1 MLISRRAFIN
11 SLEASR
17 PVITRSSFVSC
28 FRNKS
33 GVLSVAAWGSLACWV
48 YRCAYSPQPAVK
60 AVRASESQGRPTRLT
75 ASQGELR
82 LPRRD
87 ERGSPATVH
96 RAARSRSKLRDNCK
110 SSEKWG
116 TARDPRQAG
125 APAAA
130 PTAVPA
136 VLDKEYTFSQ
146 NKKHFIPLADSC
158 YRSLLEQRPTAAG
171 KVHFFFSI
179 VGDETIGGVVESVD
193 LEDERT
199 TMDEPD
205 FLYCVRESMLSVQFD
220 PPPKYG
226 RATIGFDLEF
236 APGSDEPDGGT

>member
-1 MLISRRAFIN
+1 M
-11 SLEASR
+11 
-17 PVITRSSFVSC
+17 
-28 FRNKS
+28 
-33 GVLSVAAWGSLACWV
+33 SVAALALLGV
-48 YRCAYSPQPAVK
+48 LGVALRQSSSPSQEVK
-60 AVRASESQGRPTRLT
+60 AVRASESRADRPDLTVSAPQG
-75 ASQGELR
+75 GHE
-82 LPRRD
+82 
-87 ERGSPATVH
+87 PATPPGNEAPPLPVAPEQ
-96 RAARSRSKLRDNCK
+96 RARAQKMREQLQ
-110 SSEKWG
+110 EAATKWG

-130 PTAVPA
+130 LAAVPA
-136 VLDKEYTFSQ
+136 VLDKEYTFSRI
-146 NKKHFIPLADSC
+146 KEHFIPLADSC
-158 YRSLLEQRPTAAG
+158 YRSLLEQRPAAAG

-236 APGSDEPDGGT
+236 APGSDEPDGGS